1 MGCNRLLLDL
11 LCEFGQIL
19 VGLVQQKLLVLGLR
33 GRRLLA
39 A

>member
-19 VGLVQQKLLVLGLR
+19 VRLVQQKLLVLV
-33 GRRLLA
+33 
-39 A
+39 